1 MKPNHSGSIKMRF
14 VLCNEVLRHLPFN
27 EQAQLSAALGY
38 DGLEVAPFTLH
49 PDAPHCLSKAMRNEF
64 RRMAEDVGQPI
75 AGLHWLL
82 VAPSGLSI
90 TEASL
95 HDKTCDV
102 MRALIDLA
110 VDLGATY
117 LVHGSPAQRKVTFPG
132 DAERAEAAFSKA
144 ALHAQSAGLI
154 YLLEPLDPG
163 QTNWASS
170 LAEAL
175 DIVARIGNPAL
186 CSMLDVSAAGNGEAE
201 APDTLLRRHMA
212 SGRITHVHLNDR
224 NRRALGQG
232 QDQFAPIL
240 RALTE
245 TGYQGICGVEPFEY
259 HPDPAA
265 CAARAIG
272 YLRGIEEGLS
282 T

>member
-1 MKPNHSGSIKMRF
+1 MRF
-14 VLCNEVLRHLPFN
+14 VLCNEVLRHLPFH
-27 EQAQLSAALGY
+27 EQARLSAALGY
-38 DGLEVAPFTLH
+38 EGLEVAPFTLD
-49 PDAPHCLSKAMRNEF
+49 PDAPHELSKAQCREF
-64 RRMAEDVGQPI
+64 RRMAEDAGQPI
-75 AGLHWLL
+75 TGLHWLL
-82 VAPSGLSI
+82 VTPSGLSI

-110 VDLGATY
+110 HELGATY
-117 LVHGSPAQRKVTFPG
+117 LVHGSPAQRKVNMSG
-132 DAERAEAAFSKA
+132 DAERAEAAFRKA
-144 ALHAQSAGLI
+144 ALHAQSAGVM

-175 DIVARIGNPAL
+175 QIVARIGNPAL
-186 CSMLDVSAAGNGEAE
+186 RSMLDVSAAGNGEAE

-212 SGRITHVHLNDR
+212 SGLIAHIHLNDR
-224 NRRALGQG
+224 NRRAPGQG

-240 RALTE
+240 RALYE
-245 TGYQGICGVEPFEY
+245 TGYQGICGVEPFDY
-259 HPDPAA
+259 HPDPIT

-272 YLRGIEEGLS
+272 YLRGIEEWLKK
-282 T
+282 